1 MSAGT
6 PQADHAIDAALLRA
20 LLRDQHP
27 DLADQA
33 ITPVDAG
40 WDNAMFR
47 LGATLAVRMPRRQ
60 VAARLLEH
68 EQRWLTVL
76 APDLPLPVP
85 SPMRAGAPGRGYPWR
100 WSVLPW
106 IEGRTADLAPPAPSE
121 AERFATFLRALHA
134 PAPADAPAN
143 PVRGVALRERITAI
157 APRLDRL
164 RARTDAITAAVEAA
178 WQRGLAAPPATSRRW
193 LHGDLH
199 ARNVLVRDG
208 AIAGV
213 IDWGDITAG
222 DVATDLAGIWGL
234 FESTA
239 ARDAAI
245 ARYAPTG
252 AELARARAW
261 AVLFGAV
268 LLDTGLADHAAHAA
282 MGAAILRRI
291 DADGA

>member
-6 PQADHAIDAALLRA
+6 PQADCAIDAALLRA

-27 DLADQA
+27 DLAELP
-33 ITPVDAG
+33 ITPLDAG

-47 LGATLAVRMPRRQ
+47 LGPSLAVRMPRRQ

-68 EQRWLTVL
+68 EQRWLAML
-76 APDLPLPVP
+76 AQHLPLPVP
-85 SPMRAGAPGRGYPWR
+85 APLRAGAPRRGYPWR

-106 IEGRTADLAPPAPSE
+106 LDGRTADLAPPAPSE
-121 AERFATFLRALHA
+121 AERFTAFLRALHV
-134 PAPADAPAN
+134 PAPEDAPPN
-143 PVRGVALRERITAI
+143 PVRGVALRERIAAI
-157 APRLDRL
+157 GPRLERL
-164 RARTDAITAAVEAA
+164 RARTDAITAGVEAA
-178 WQRGLAAPPATSRRW
+178 WQRGLDAPPATSRRW

-199 ARNVLVRDG
+199 ARNVLVRAG
-208 AIAGV
+208 AITGV

-234 FESTA
+234 FEA
-239 ARDAAI
+239 KPARDAAL
-245 ARYAPTG
+245 ARYAPTE

-268 LLDTGLADHAAHAA
+268 LLDTGLVDHPAHAA
-282 MGAAILRRI
+282 MGMAILRRI
-291 DADGA
+291 DAESA